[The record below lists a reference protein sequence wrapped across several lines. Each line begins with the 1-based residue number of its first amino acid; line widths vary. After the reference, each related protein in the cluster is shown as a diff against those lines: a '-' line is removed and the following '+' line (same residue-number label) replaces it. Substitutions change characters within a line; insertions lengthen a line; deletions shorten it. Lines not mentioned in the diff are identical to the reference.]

1 MTIRGESEMKL
12 YLYGSIQSEILCRV
26 CIKIWGVCKMFLH
39 NIMRHFL
46 TTLSSNANFYHIH
59 AKNKPKKSTPLPAGK
74 RWMLLNKLDWMKY
87 IQTSVLG
94 RKVMFNT
101 SITGLSNLRIVGT
114 KADLAELRIAN

>member
-1 MTIRGESEMKL
+1 ML
-12 YLYGSIQSEILCRV
+12 
-26 CIKIWGVCKMFLH
+26 LH

-59 AKNKPKKSTPLPAGK
+59 AKNKPKKSTPLPASK
-74 RWMLLNKLDWMKY
+74 HYSELLHKLDWMKY

-114 KADLAELRIAN
+114 KADLPELRIAN

>member
-1 MTIRGESEMKL
+1 MKL
-12 YLYGSIQSEILCRV
+12 YLYGSRKSEILWCCV

-59 AKNKPKKSTPLPAGK
+59 AKNKPKKSTP
-74 RWMLLNKLDWMKY
+74 RRSELLNKLDCWMKY
-87 IQTSVLG
+87 IQSSVLG

-114 KADLAELRIAN
+114 KADLPELRIGLAN

>member
-1 MTIRGESEMKL
+1 
-12 YLYGSIQSEILCRV
+12 
-26 CIKIWGVCKMFLH
+26 MFLH

-59 AKNKPKKSTPLPAGK
+59 AKNKPKKSTP
-74 RWMLLNKLDWMKY
+74 RRSELLNKLDCWMKY
-87 IQTSVLG
+87 IQSSVLG

-114 KADLAELRIAN
+114 KADLPS